1 MTTCNRRPGTRR
13 IKKAVAALLMASAV
27 ATALLGGAPLAAAGS
42 GELTLIHM
50 GDLHGHLVPRPGFRD
65 GQSGQMLGGL
75 ARMYTK
81 IQEIRAREKNTLLVN
96 GGDTVQGSA
105 EVLFT
110 RGQAIVDVL
119 NRFNIDA
126 FNPGNWDYVY
136 GSRRFVETLRR
147 QGAESEL
154 ECDRGE
160 PVLRDRRCRAADVL
174 SGLRRPARPAALSHQ
189 AVR

>member
-1 MTTCNRRPGTRR
+1 M
-13 IKKAVAALLMASAV
+13 KAISALLLSATIAASLFGSAR
-27 ATALLGGAPLAAAGS
+27 AAAGS
-42 GELTLIHM
+42 GEVTLIHM

-110 RGQAIVDVL
+110 RGQAMVDVL

-126 FNPGNWDYVY
+126 FNPGNWDFVY
-136 GSRRFVETLRR
+136 GSRRFVELFAGKTPK
-147 QGAESEL
+147 ANWNAI
-154 ECDRGE
+154 
-160 PVLRDRRCRAADVL
+160 AANL
-174 SGLRRPARPAALSHQ
+174 
-189 AVR
+189 

>member
-1 MTTCNRRPGTRR
+1 MRT
-13 IKKAVAALLMASAV
+13 VAALLLSASIA
-27 ATALLGGAPLAAAGS
+27 AWLLGSARVAAAGS
-42 GELTLIHM
+42 GEVTLIHM
-50 GDLHGHLVPRPGFRD
+50 GDLHGHLVPRPGFRE

-119 NRFNIDA
+119 NRFKIDA
-126 FNPGNWDYVY
+126 FNPGNWDFVY

-147 QGAESEL
+147 QGTEGEL

-160 PVLRDRRCRAADVL
+160 PVLRDDRCRAADVL
-174 SGLRRPARPAALSHQ
+174 SGLGRPARPAALSHP

>member
-1 MTTCNRRPGTRR
+1 
-13 IKKAVAALLMASAV
+13 MASAV
-27 ATALLGGAPLAAAGS
+27 AAAMFGGAPLAAAGS

-50 GDLHGHLVPRPGFRD
+50 GDLHGHLVPRPGLRD

-110 RGQAIVDVL
+110 RGQAMVDVL

-136 GSRRFVETLRR
+136 GSRRFVELFAGKAPKANWNAIAANLYYVT
-147 QGAESEL
+147 
-154 ECDRGE
+154 
-160 PVLRDRRCRAADVL
+160 RRCRAADVL
-174 SGLRRPARPAALSHQ
+174 SGLRRPARPASLSHP
-189 AVR
+189 AGR